1 MPQDKCLASLWNLVQ
16 GEFQALNIQI
26 NNYHEADLW
35 TWRYWFQEETY
46 KYDRGKEDPPQTPL
60 SNIFSAWPPQKM
72 IKKIKVKN
80 LDTEK
85 GKLEKKKKLWT
96 KLHKLTWLPDWNLKT
111 YLKKFVDQRE
121 KSSDLFLSLQNI
133 GLQFTM
139 IPAEIYQLVTCHD
152 FK

>member
-1 MPQDKCLASLWNLVQ
+1 MTTTKND
-16 GEFQALNIQI
+16 
-26 NNYHEADLW
+26 
-35 TWRYWFQEETY
+35 
-46 KYDRGKEDPPQTPL
+46 
-60 SNIFSAWPPQKM
+60 
-72 IKKIKVKN
+72 KKIKVKN

-85 GKLEKKKKLWT
+85 GKLEKKKLWT
-96 KLHKLTWLPDWNLKT
+96 KLHKLTWLPDWNFKT

-139 IPAEIYQLVTCHD
+139 IPAEIYQLVTYHD

>member
-1 MPQDKCLASLWNLVQ
+1 MTTTKND
-16 GEFQALNIQI
+16 
-26 NNYHEADLW
+26 
-35 TWRYWFQEETY
+35 
-46 KYDRGKEDPPQTPL
+46 
-60 SNIFSAWPPQKM
+60 
-72 IKKIKVKN
+72 KKIKVKN

-85 GKLEKKKKLWT
+85 GKLEEKKKLWT
-96 KLHKLTWLPDWNLKT
+96 KLHKLTWLPDWNFKT

-139 IPAEIYQLVTCHD
+139 IPAEIYQLVTYHD